1 MLPKLNIFRFPVSN
15 GQVVAERSCLA
26 IGMARPVIHASPP
39 VNAPQTGT
47 RIGVII
53 GLDMKKKQEA
63 QRGAEGGE
71 PDRSLPCGKTMK
83 KTMILVFVLILV
95 VVVVALITVG
105 AVPVYAHGHVHGSIW
120 IGPGWGPWWGYPGYQ
135 YPYYPYPYYGSPP
148 VVIQQ
153 QPPIYEDQSP
163 QQEQEQPYYWYY
175 CPDSKTYYPY
185 VKQCPS
191 GWLKVVPTPAPSK

>member
-1 MLPKLNIFRFPVSN
+1 
-15 GQVVAERSCLA
+15 VATEEEC
-26 IGMARPVIHASPP
+26 I
-39 VNAPQTGT
+39 VN
-47 RIGVII
+47 
-53 GLDMKKKQEA
+53 
-63 QRGAEGGE
+63 
-71 PDRSLPCGKTMK
+71 
-83 KTMILVFVLILV
+83 
-95 VVVVALITVG
+95 
-105 AVPVYAHGHVHGSIW
+105 
-120 IGPGWGPWWGYPGYQ
+120 
-135 YPYYPYPYYGSPP
+135 YGSPP